1 MKVFIACLGTETNT
15 FSPIPTGYETFA
27 ESMLFDG
34 DATLQPA
41 NLFSEPLIVWRDMA
55 EAMDAEVIESLAAFA
70 QPAGP
75 TVRRVYEG
83 FRDRIL
89 ADLKAALP
97 VDMVLINMHGAMVAD
112 GYPDCEGDLL
122 GRIRALV

>member
-15 FSPIPTGYETFA
+15 FSPIPTGYQTFA

-34 DATLQPA
+34 DASQQPGQ
-41 NLFSEPLIVWRDMA
+41 LFSEPLIEWRAMA
-55 EAMDAEVIESLAAFA
+55 EAAGAEVIESLAAFA

-75 TVRRVYEG
+75 TIRAVYEG

-89 ADLKAALP
+89 ADLTAALP
-97 VDMVLINMHGAMVAD
+97 VDIS
-112 GYPDCEGDLL
+112 
-122 GRIRALV
+122 